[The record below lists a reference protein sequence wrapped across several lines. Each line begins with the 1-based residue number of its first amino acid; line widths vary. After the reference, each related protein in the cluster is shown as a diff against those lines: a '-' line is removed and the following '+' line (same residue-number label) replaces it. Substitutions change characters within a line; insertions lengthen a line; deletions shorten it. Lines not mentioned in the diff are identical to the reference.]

1 MNVLFICGSADPG
14 KDGVGDYTRRLCGE
28 LIRVGHMAQI
38 VSLCDK
44 KIATFTNQNQEVEEV
59 KVTVYRIP
67 SSSSNHQRLMWSQE
81 IINTV
86 QPDWISIQ
94 FVPYSFN
101 PKGLPFW
108 LPSFLK
114 KLKGNHKCHIMFHE
128 LWIGMELNSNFKS
141 VCIGYLQK
149 GLVSKILNGKEKIII
164 NTQTDLYQSKIEAL
178 GYNAQILP
186 LFSNIIKNRESN
198 REITTDKLE
207 LKFCI
212 FGSIHFGAPVEKFID
227 ELKQVLL
234 VSNEKR
240 ALKFIFIG
248 NCGVAIEEWKNVLL
262 ANKINFEITGFVTD
276 EEISDI
282 LSSCQYG
289 ISTTPYILNQ
299 KSGSLTTMFDH
310 HLPVLCV
317 ARNWVVKGFKQRPFL
332 NLMNFQ
338 NKASIEELMNRKF
351 KISSESNLKLV
362 ALNFLGG
369 LKQSM

>member
-1 MNVLFICGSADPG
+1 
-14 KDGVGDYTRRLCGE
+14 
-28 LIRVGHMAQI
+28 
-38 VSLCDK
+38 
-44 KIATFTNQNQEVEEV
+44 
-59 KVTVYRIP
+59 
-67 SSSSNHQRLMWSQE
+67 
-81 IINTV
+81 
-86 QPDWISIQ
+86 
-94 FVPYSFN
+94 
-101 PKGLPFW
+101 
-108 LPSFLK
+108 
-114 KLKGNHKCHIMFHE
+114 
-128 LWIGMELNSNFKS
+128 
-141 VCIGYLQK
+141 
-149 GLVSKILNGKEKIII
+149 
-164 NTQTDLYQSKIEAL
+164 
-178 GYNAQILP
+178 
-186 LFSNIIKNRESN
+186 
-198 REITTDKLE
+198 